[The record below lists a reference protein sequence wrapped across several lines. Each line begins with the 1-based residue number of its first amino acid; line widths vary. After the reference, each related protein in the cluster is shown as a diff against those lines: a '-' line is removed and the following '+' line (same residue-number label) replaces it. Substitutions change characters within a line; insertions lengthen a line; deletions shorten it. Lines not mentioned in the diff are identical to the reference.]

1 MLGGGVALLAL
12 FVVWEWRSRQPMI
25 DLALFRR
32 PAFTGAQ
39 VTAFTLSCAVFAMFL
54 YLTLYLQN
62 YLGFSPI
69 QTGVRFLPI
78 TVLSFVCAAA
88 SGTLSAR
95 MPVRLLLGAGLTL
108 CAVGLFLLRAV
119 TIGSSWTALL
129 PGFILMGAG
138 VGLTN
143 PALASTAIAVVPPRR
158 AGMAS
163 GTNSTFRQ
171 VGIATGIAAF
181 GALFEHHIRVAFPG
195 IRTGQLNAFVSGRF
209 DRIRAPNAL
218 VAHQVESVFVSG
230 LRELFLVGAC
240 VAIAGAVLAFALVR
254 RRDFSA
260 EAAPELAAG

>member
-78 TVLSFVCAAA
+78 TVLSFVCAAV

-95 MPVRLLLGAGLTL
+95 MPVRLLLGAGLAL

-119 TIGSSWTALL
+119 TISSSWTTLL

-195 IRTGQLNAFVSGRF
+195 IQTGQLNAFASGRF

-218 VAHQVESVFVSG
+218 VAHHVEGVFVSG

-240 VAIAGAVLAFALVR
+240 IAIAGAVLAFALVR